1 MLSANYKRLTLI
13 TTCSLV
19 VLSTLSASTNMA
31 IATQP
36 PEDLEKVALKLVA
49 KRIGLPISESMV
61 VGSAMAENPQDEAV
75 LGSTLVDNRNQTV
88 YLAVTNSTK
97 AEYPI
102 QGKSVYEFKVIDN
115 RNGAIYGITLD
126 ENGQEL
132 DSAKLALDE
141 QAAYAARYGKLEPA
155 LAELLTGLSGNEP
168 IEVIIWL
175 KEPPYVS
182 PERPAPNTPPVVS
195 LLYLPSVTNASGYAY
210 ENPISIASQQVEE
223 EQQASKPD
231 KDDIALRMQEQQRA
245 FFAQFSAQVDAA
257 RAKAVEAVTAPVV
270 DKLAKLSYKVETD
283 PYAPVLYT
291 SLPPSVIQEVA
302 KWGEVDK
309 IYLPPTDIQPELDV
323 ARVTIGANAVN
334 ARGFTGSGVRVALI
348 EPGGRVAIG
357 NPFLSG
363 ITQDSTF
370 VCLLPQSHATAVAGI
385 IRSTHSRH
393 RGIAPGVSLWVGGS
407 CSSGNR
413 LINEL
418 HNRSNAAADW
428 GARVI
433 NLSWG
438 VRHQNDHRN
447 PLVPGMNDRFYD
459 NMVINRNITIVK
471 SAGNR
476 ACGGD
481 GNVTSPGLA
490 YNIITVGNFDDR
502 NTVRWDDDVMNPC
515 SSWRDPES
523 WRKDREKPEVAAP
536 GTNINT
542 TTILPPWRGN
552 AGSGTSFAAPMVTG
566 VAALLIQRNSNL
578 AVWPEAIK
586 AIIMATAVNNIEGR
600 RRLSEYDGAGGIVAN
615 RADDVVRGVSGTW
628 GGRSYSCGT
637 VDPLDVATMYLYGGM
652 RTRAVIAWNTDPS
665 YQHYANQPS
674 ADLDLQIV
682 SPSGGVVA
690 SSYSWDNTYEIVD
703 FTPSISGNYK
713 LRVKRFRCDLSPRW
727 LGWAWRRGD

>member
-1 MLSANYKRLTLI
+1 
-13 TTCSLV
+13 
-19 VLSTLSASTNMA
+19 
-31 IATQP
+31 
-36 PEDLEKVALKLVA
+36 
-49 KRIGLPISESMV
+49 
-61 VGSAMAENPQDEAV
+61 
-75 LGSTLVDNRNQTV
+75 
-88 YLAVTNSTK
+88 
-97 AEYPI
+97 
-102 QGKSVYEFKVIDN
+102 
-115 RNGAIYGITLD
+115 
-126 ENGQEL
+126 
-132 DSAKLALDE
+132 
-141 QAAYAARYGKLEPA
+141 
-155 LAELLTGLSGNEP
+155 
-168 IEVIIWL
+168 
-175 KEPPYVS
+175 
-182 PERPAPNTPPVVS
+182 
-195 LLYLPSVTNASGYAY
+195 
-210 ENPISIASQQVEE
+210 
-223 EQQASKPD
+223 
-231 KDDIALRMQEQQRA
+231 
-245 FFAQFSAQVDAA
+245 
-257 RAKAVEAVTAPVV
+257 
-270 DKLAKLSYKVETD
+270 
-283 PYAPVLYT
+283 
-291 SLPPSVIQEVA
+291 
-302 KWGEVDK
+302 
-309 IYLPPTDIQPELDV
+309 
-323 ARVTIGANAVN
+323 
-334 ARGFTGSGVRVALI
+334 
-348 EPGGRVAIG
+348 
-357 NPFLSG
+357 
-363 ITQDSTF
+363 
-370 VCLLPQSHATAVAGI
+370 
-385 IRSTHSRH
+385 
-393 RGIAPGVSLWVGGS
+393 
-407 CSSGNR
+407 
-413 LINEL
+413 
-418 HNRSNAAADW
+418 
-428 GARVI
+428 VI

-438 VRHQNDHRN
+438 GRHQNDHLN

-476 ACGGD
+476 ACGRD

-542 TTILPPWRGN
+542 TTILPPWTGN

-566 VAALLIQRNSNL
+566 VAALLIQRNSDL

-690 SSYSWDNTYEIVD
+690 SSHSWDNTYEIVD